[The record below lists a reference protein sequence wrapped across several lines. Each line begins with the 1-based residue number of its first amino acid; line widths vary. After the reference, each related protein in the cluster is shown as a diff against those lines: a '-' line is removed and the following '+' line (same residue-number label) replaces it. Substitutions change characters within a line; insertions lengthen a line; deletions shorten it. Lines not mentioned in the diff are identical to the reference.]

1 MAVVTM
7 KQLLESGV
15 HFGHPTRRWNTKMRR
30 DIFTARGGIYIID
43 LTRRPDAIFVIDT
56 RKEEIAVKEAR
67 KLRVPIIA
75 VVDTNCDPDVVD
87 FVIPGNDDAI
97 RSGSLL
103 ARVIADAVADGLG
116 ARPPE
121 VIAAAEAAAASGVT
135 YTAGGEEPPAEWE
148 IMLAQEEAEKVRRA
162 KEEIVPELAAA
173 PAAAQAPPPQ
183 APAPAAPPPAGPAEE
198 SADEEVIEPPRPIL
212 IEEEVP
218 RESLEEE
225 LKVIYKDEEEGRRR

>member
-1 MAVVTM
+1 M
-7 KQLLESGV
+7 
-15 HFGHPTRRWNTKMRR
+15 
-30 DIFTARGGIYIID
+30 
-43 LTRRPDAIFVIDT
+43 IDT

-67 KLRVPIIA
+67 KLGVPIIA

-103 ARVIADAVADGLG
+103 ARVIADAVAAGLG

-148 IMLAQEEAEKVRRA
+148 IMLAQEEAEKIRRA
-162 KEEIVPELAAA
+162 KEEMVPEEGPAA
-173 PAAAQAPPPQ
+173 PARAEAPVE
-183 APAPAAPPPAGPAEE
+183 ASTGASVEE
-198 SADEEVIEPPRPIL
+198 DSTPEEVREIL
-212 IEEEVP
+212 RDDEIPGEDI
-218 RESLEEE
+218 EEE
-225 LKVIYKDEEEGRRR
+225 LKVIYKDEEERGRR

>member
-1 MAVVTM
+1 
-7 KQLLESGV
+7 
-15 HFGHPTRRWNTKMRR
+15 
-30 DIFTARGGIYIID
+30 
-43 LTRRPDAIFVIDT
+43 
-56 RKEEIAVKEAR
+56 
-67 KLRVPIIA
+67 

-162 KEEIVPELAAA
+162 KEETVPEADAA
-173 PAAAQAPPPQ
+173 PAPVQAPP
-183 APAPAAPPPAGPAEE
+183 AAVPAPAEEPA
-198 SADEEVIEPPRPIL
+198 EEVIEPPRPIL
-212 IEEEVP
+212 IEEEIP
-218 RESLEEE
+218 GEDLEEE

>member
-1 MAVVTM
+1 MRE
-7 KQLLESGV
+7 LETQEAQG
-15 HFGHPTRRWNTKMRR
+15 
-30 DIFTARGGIYIID
+30 IFDELPKKEALRLRHELEKLQKNLGGIGD

-67 KLRVPIIA
+67 KLGVPIIA

-103 ARVIADAVADGLG
+103 ARVIADAVAAGLG

-162 KEEIVPELAAA
+162 KEEMVPEEG
-173 PAAAQAPPPQ
+173 PAATLSRRWRSRTRSASSTLRSGSPAWAPSAAWRPRSYRPAATRSTSSPPFRC
-183 APAPAAPPPAGPAEE
+183 PAPSPPGAGCE
-198 SADEEVIEPPRPIL
+198 RPT
-212 IEEEVP
+212 
-218 RESLEEE
+218 
-225 LKVIYKDEEEGRRR
+225 

>member
-1 MAVVTM
+1 LPQNEALRV
-7 KQLLESGV
+7 
-15 HFGHPTRRWNTKMRR
+15 RREVEKLQKTL
-30 DIFTARGGIYIID
+30 GGIGD
-43 LTRRPDAIFVIDT
+43 LTRRLDVIVVIDT

-67 KLRVPIIA
+67 KLGVPIIA

-103 ARVIADAVADGLG
+103 ARVIADAVAAGLG

-162 KEEIVPELAAA
+162 KEEMVPEASAAPAPVQA
-173 PAAAQAPPPQ
+173 PAAAV
-183 APAPAAPPPAGPAEE
+183 PAPAEEPAE
-198 SADEEVIEPPRPIL
+198 EEVIEPPRPIL
-212 IEEEVP
+212 IEEAIPGED
-218 RESLEEE
+218 L
-225 LKVIYKDEEEGRRR
+225 